1 LSPMPEDVAAAY
13 DTSGASDGV
22 KVYRPETVGAR

>member
-1 LSPMPEDVAAAY
+1 VAAEY

-22 KVYRPETVGAR
+22 KVYRPEVVGAR